1 MFVDFIEVERITG
14 EALATAIL
22 NHLAKWKLP
31 ITHLRGQ
38 CYNGASNMSG
48 ARAGCKSIVMKESPK
63 ATYVHCAAHRLNL
76 AVVSGCN
83 LQAFK
88 STEGTIEEIA

>member
-31 ITHLRGQ
+31 ITHLCRQ
-38 CYNGASNMSG
+38 CYDGASNMSG
-48 ARAGCKSIVMKESPK
+48 ARAGAKP
-63 ATYVHCAAHRLNL
+63 L
-76 AVVSGCN
+76 
-83 LQAFK
+83 
-88 STEGTIEEIA
+88 